1 MIGIGALFFSDEDLK
16 SSIKEIKE
24 IDFLIKYQSEFIV
37 KYIGHFVY
45 KSRPCIVTSFY
56 KV

>member
-24 IDFLIKYQSEFIV
+24 IDFLITYQSEFIV